1 MEGVSLPCRDDA
13 RISGDL
19 RMKTIKATGSPIPI
33 RFAEEDEVLLRKLQ
47 QLTGLAVSNLI
58 RRSVRYATPRFI
70 DGRVN
75 LLTLQEQS
83 SKGIQL

>member
-1 MEGVSLPCRDDA
+1 
-13 RISGDL
+13 
-19 RMKTIKATGSPIPI
+19 MKNVPKTTGSPIPI

-47 QLTGLAVSNLI
+47 QLTGLAVSNII
-58 RRSVRYATPRFI
+58 RRAVRYATPRFV